1 MMKIVGLYFLFLT
14 TMIPLGKG
22 QSPGTT
28 QDQPSL
34 QGVTLDPSPLADANT
49 SGSKVPIRTS
59 KMETLRKAGDDL
71 RSAEEGLRVG
81 AAKLLGKYPGS
92 TSASMLVGALDDPS
106 ALVRRAA
113 IVSLTEQANNGYPL
127 FDRSLLEKIFSKL
140 DDQDVEIRREVS
152 AMIPRLAGGL
162 MRSSM
167 EAVEINGR
175 KVYRT
180 VSASLRPD
188 LFSMAQR
195 AMLDEDAIVRQ
206 NMLKYYQYLRVS
218 MPVSSFEKLLNDKDQ
233 GVLLA
238 ALDRVP
244 VNARDPQVISRVE
257 QLSKHPSKGIRLKVV
272 DVARDCNRQNA
283 KYRSILRAMTQDQ
296 DPEVTSMAAVELAR
310 LGERLPSATIDKIK
324 SYLLNARGM
333 TAQVT
338 TILYAVSSMG
348 EDGVNI
354 YKSLTSHSSSKIR
367 TIAWQRLLSL
377 TSGWKQPTTWL
388 PATLDKAKG
397 VRDTVLM
404 NLRGRVG
411 ALPPEQMSGLVAS
424 PYADVRV
431 FAGQCLV
438 TAPEESVQEY
448 AFELLID
455 ENEIVRSTTIR
466 ALGGRKFAGWL
477 KIMSRSLLD
486 DNYAVQRAA
495 MDVLLSHPEE
505 GLPALRDHI
514 SKYPTSKIS
523 SLARNE
529 LQRVKVGQ

>member
-22 QSPGTT
+22 QGPGTT

-34 QGVTLDPSPLADANT
+34 QGVTLDPSPLVDANI
-49 SGSKVPIRTS
+49 SESKVPIRTS

-106 ALVRRAA
+106 ALVRRAS

-218 MPVSSFEKLLNDKDQ
+218 LPVSSFEKLF
-233 GVLLA
+233 
-238 ALDRVP
+238 
-244 VNARDPQVISRVE
+244 S
-257 QLSKHPSKGIRLKVV
+257 
-272 DVARDCNRQNA
+272 
-283 KYRSILRAMTQDQ
+283 
-296 DPEVTSMAAVELAR
+296 
-310 LGERLPSATIDKIK
+310 
-324 SYLLNARGM
+324 
-333 TAQVT
+333 
-338 TILYAVSSMG
+338 
-348 EDGVNI
+348 
-354 YKSLTSHSSSKIR
+354 
-367 TIAWQRLLSL
+367 
-377 TSGWKQPTTWL
+377 
-388 PATLDKAKG
+388 
-397 VRDTVLM
+397 
-404 NLRGRVG
+404 
-411 ALPPEQMSGLVAS
+411 
-424 PYADVRV
+424 
-431 FAGQCLV
+431 
-438 TAPEESVQEY
+438 
-448 AFELLID
+448 
-455 ENEIVRSTTIR
+455 
-466 ALGGRKFAGWL
+466 
-477 KIMSRSLLD
+477 
-486 DNYAVQRAA
+486 
-495 MDVLLSHPEE
+495 
-505 GLPALRDHI
+505 
-514 SKYPTSKIS
+514 
-523 SLARNE
+523 
-529 LQRVKVGQ
+529 